1 MRQVFSS
8 RMDLD
13 SFVSL
18 LYTKESVFHRGIY
31 STEELFSWVSNQG
44 IDKHTLYLLI
54 ERAVKK
60 RILTRL
66 SHGIYLLSCSQVP
79 AHRLAVRAVHLL
91 RPNSLSYVSMESIL
105 FSAGVIKTPPSSLTI
120 VTTGAPGFF
129 CLDGMFSIEL
139 FRVRRKINNILPCL
153 TKGEDGLRY
162 ASVQLAFRDLEKYR
176 PNHETVNM
184 RILNDEIR
192 QMRLVG

>member
-1 MRQVFSS
+1 
-8 RMDLD
+8 
-13 SFVSL
+13 
-18 LYTKESVFHRGIY
+18 
-31 STEELFSWVSNQG
+31 
-44 IDKHTLYLLI
+44 
-54 ERAVKK
+54 
-60 RILTRL
+60 
-66 SHGIYLLSCSQVP
+66 
-79 AHRLAVRAVHLL
+79 
-91 RPNSLSYVSMESIL
+91 
-105 FSAGVIKTPPSSLTI
+105 
-120 VTTGAPGFF
+120 
-129 CLDGMFSIEL
+129 MFSIEL